1 MSNSSLVN
9 VRIPAH
15 SSNYTKGRTAKITE
29 ITIHHMAGILT
40 VEQCGKVF
48 QKVGRNGSSHYGI
61 GSDGRIGLYVDEENT
76 AWTNSNW
83 DSNCRAVT
91 IETSNCELNGEWKVS
106 DEALSSL
113 IKLVADIAKRNNL
126 GTLVKGQNLTWHRM
140 YSATNCPGDYLL
152 SKMDYIAKEANKII
166 SGQNTAEVQ
175 SKPAETIVEK
185 IDVKY
190 QAYVNG
196 SWLADVTNYNDTAD
210 GYAGVYGKTIS
221 GLRANTVGTEEDAGK
236 LIYRVHTINGK
247 WLDEVTDREKDKNG
261 DNYAGIL
268 DRAIDGVMIK
278 STKGT
283 ARYRVH
289 IINGSWLPWVS
300 GYNINDSINGYAGN
314 LGHAIDGIQ
323 IEIV

>member
-9 VRIPAH
+9 VKVPAH
-15 SSNYTKGRTAKITE
+15 SSNYTKGRTAKISE

-48 QKVGRNGSSHYGI
+48 QREGRNGSSHYGI

-83 DSNCRAVT
+83 NSNCRSVT

-106 DEALSSL
+106 DEALKSL

-126 GTLVKGQNLTWHRM
+126 GTLVKGKNLTWHRM
-140 YSATNCPGDYLL
+140 YSATTCPGDYLL
-152 SKMDYIAKEANKII
+152 SKMDYIVGEANKII
-166 SGQNTAEVQ
+166 NGQTTAEVQ
-175 SKPAETIVEK
+175 PKPAETTSKK

-196 SWLADVTNYNDTAD
+196 SWLADVTNYNDTDD

-221 GLRANTVGTEEDAGK
+221 GLRANTVGKEEDVGK
-236 LIYRVHTINGK
+236 LIYRVHTLNGK

-268 DRAIDGVMIK
+268 GRAIDGVMIK
-278 STKGT
+278 STKGK

-289 IINGSWLPWVS
+289 LINGSWLPWVE
-300 GYNINDSINGYAGN
+300 GYNTNDSIHGYAGN